1 VCPALRRVERTFRT
15 SRPEILP
22 SSTHPATSSEVAAV
36 SFEPPCRNCR
46 FLSSP
51 SPVPGMY
58 VGSNV
63 IGMPVHQSDE
73 LERVDEHVADVAH

>member
-1 VCPALRRVERTFRT
+1 
-15 SRPEILP
+15 
-22 SSTHPATSSEVAAV
+22 
-36 SFEPPCRNCR
+36 
-46 FLSSP
+46 
-51 SPVPGMY
+51 